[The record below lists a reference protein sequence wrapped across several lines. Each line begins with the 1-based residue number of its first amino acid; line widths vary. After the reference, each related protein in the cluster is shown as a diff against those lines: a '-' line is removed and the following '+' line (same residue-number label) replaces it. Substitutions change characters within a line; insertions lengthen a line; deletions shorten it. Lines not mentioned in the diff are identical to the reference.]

1 MTSSMDWCGGRSK
14 NAARGGAE
22 FIASGMMQL
31 PHGGHPLVI
40 LTGVAILATF
50 FSLFMSNVAATV
62 LLVPLVVAIGQSSD
76 ISPRALALL
85 VAVAASNSFVLP
97 THQVNALLMGPGGYH
112 NRDYVRAGSI
122 MSILF
127 IVIAVGLVYSFYL

>member
-1 MTSSMDWCGGRSK
+1 M
-14 NAARGGAE
+14 
-22 FIASGMMQL
+22 
-31 PHGGHPLVI
+31 
-40 LTGVAILATF
+40 
-50 FSLFMSNVAATV
+50 
-62 LLVPLVVAIGQSSD
+62 VPLVVAIGQSSD

-127 IVIAVGLVYSFYL
+127 IVIAVGLVYLFYL